1 LKNMFEQRDKKSK
14 IQISSKDILQFLGI
28 GGVLVAAVVA
38 PNAIQAFKFL
48 LKDEEYVSWEKF
60 NKSRARQYVGQLEK
74 QDLIKRSI
82 KDHQR
87 CYVLTDKGRRF
98 VLKQDVNKL
107 QLNRPKKWDGRW
119 RIVIFDIPE
128 KKKAARDALRQKF
141 TKIGM
146 FQLQK
151 SVFVYPF
158 DCKKE
163 VDFVSDYFEVA
174 NDILYL
180 EARVHEVEKQL
191 RNFFNL

>member
-1 LKNMFEQRDKKSK
+1 MFEQRDKKSK

-28 GGVLVAAVVA
+28 GGALVAAVVA
-38 PNAIQAFKFL
+38 PNAVQAFKFL

-60 NKSRARQYVGQLEK
+60 NKSRVRQYVGQLEK

-87 CYVLTDKGRRF
+87 CYFLTDKGRRF
-98 VLKQDVNKL
+98 VLKQDINKL
-107 QLNRPKKWDGRW
+107 QLNKSKKWDGRW

-128 KKKAARDALRQKF
+128 KKKAARDALRRKF
-141 TKIGM
+141 TSLGM

-163 VDFVSDYFEVA
+163 IDFVSDYFEVA

-191 RNFFNL
+191 KEFFNL